1 MVRWFF
7 RRHEKTKPLTPE
19 GKWVVECGGDALR
32 ATDVK
37 QTTMQVAKSD
47 LTGVIIETNDSG
59 PWGADVW
66 WLLFGPDDQVA
77 VAYPQGATG
86 EDAMLSYL
94 MSLPGFDHAKMAD
107 AMGSTE
113 NAAFPVWRRPRR

>member
-1 MVRWFF
+1 MVGWFS
-7 RRHEKTKPLTPE
+7 RKHDKAKPLMPE
-19 GKWVVECGGDALR
+19 GKWLVECDGDALR
-32 ATDVK
+32 ATDDK
-37 QTTMQVAKSD
+37 QTAKQVAKSA

-59 PWGADVW
+59 PWGEDVW

-94 MSLPGFDHAKMAD
+94 MSLPGFDHAKMTE
-107 AMGSTE
+107 AMGST
-113 NAAFPVWRRPRR
+113 NNSVFPVWRRPR